1 MLPEEIVDHI
11 DAQNRASLHAR
22 DYTQALTYDEVLGL
36 MNAASMRG
44 FRYGSESAL
53 SLLKSKLLV
62 KYLNEATSSE
72 A

>member
-11 DAQNRASLHAR
+11 DAQNRANLHAR
-22 DYTQALTYDEVLGL
+22 DYTQALTYDEVLSL

-62 KYLNEATSSE
+62 KQLHQATSSE